1 MCILP
6 ADTQTLW
13 HIPRGVADVN
23 VYPTRRY
30 TDALYIPRGVA
41 DVNVYPTRRY
51 TDALYIPRG
60 VADVNVYPTRRYTD
74 ALAHTK
80 WGGRC
85 KCVSYPQ
92 IHRRSGTYQGGW
104 HM

>member
-1 MCILP
+1 MSILP

-13 HIPRGVADVN
+13 
-23 VYPTRRY
+23 YM
-30 TDALYIPRGVA
+30 
-41 DVNVYPTRRY
+41 
-51 TDALYIPRG
+51 PRG

-80 WGGRC
+80 RVADVNEYPTRRYTDALAHTKGVADVNEYPTRRYTDALAHTKGGGRC
-85 KCVSYPQ
+85 KFVSYPQ

>member
-6 ADTQTLW
+6 ADTQMLW
-13 HIPRGVADVN
+13 HIPSGVADVN
-23 VYPTRRY
+23 EYPTRRY
-30 TDALYIPRGVA
+30 TDALA
-41 DVNVYPTRRY
+41 HTN
-51 TDALYIPRG
+51 G

-85 KCVSYPQ
+85 K
-92 IHRRSGTYQGGW
+92 
-104 HM
+104 